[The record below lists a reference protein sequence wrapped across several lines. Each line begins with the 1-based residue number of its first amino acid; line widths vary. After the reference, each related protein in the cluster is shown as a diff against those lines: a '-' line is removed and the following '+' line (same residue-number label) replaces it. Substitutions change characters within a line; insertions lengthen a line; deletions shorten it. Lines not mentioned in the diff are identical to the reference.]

1 MNNCQLASDTH
12 NRARILDTYR
22 EEEEEC
28 GTCGPMPRRRA
39 GQRKRARRT
48 GGRSKL
54 RISRAGRVVIRLA
67 GQKKAKHF
75 LPSQLLTRIPQTVV
89 RRAAK
94 LVDRSTPSKAKHRKK
109 VTKKRRV
116 RHRRR

>member
-1 MNNCQLASDTH
+1 MNNCDLGLDNC
-12 NRARILDTYR
+12 NRARILDTYQ

-28 GTCGPMPRRRA
+28 GTCGPMPRRRV
-39 GQRKRARRT
+39 GHKKRARRP
-48 GGRSKL
+48 GGRSKI
-54 RISRAGRVVIRLA
+54 RISRAGRVVIKLA

-75 LPSQLLTRIPQTVV
+75 LPSQLLTRIPQTYI

-109 VTKKRRV
+109 ATKRRT
-116 RHRRR
+116 RRQRK